1 MMLSFHLQFLSCWP
15 YFQMICTP
23 DVSEPFRLSFV
34 HWFLPVDWLC
44 KTYSYWIVNMYYASV
59 LAQLAANS
67 WYWMLSIEINVMV
80 YLTVFWFPEAEN
92 WKNVNCLKYLF
103 CIQHI
108 FIKATVTVAETN
120 LKEKKTQFLY
130 KNTIQRRRRRKRRLQ
145 WQLLWRNSIICT

>member
-59 LAQLAANS
+59 LVQLAANS
-67 WYWMLSIEINVMV
+67 LYWMLSIEINVNGHNWIESQKTILNWII
-80 YLTVFWFPEAEN
+80 YWIESLQIISNWIIYWSESQQLILNWTFFYIEFSWNYFESNQFWVKFKHWIE
-92 WKNVNCLKYLF
+92 
-103 CIQHI
+103 
-108 FIKATVTVAETN
+108 
-120 LKEKKTQFLY
+120 
-130 KNTIQRRRRRKRRLQ
+130 
-145 WQLLWRNSIICT
+145 SI